1 MVLKP
6 IQEIQKITLALD
18 TSIYIIY
25 STLKS
30 RLVNGTVP
38 MHWLKKSHVLN

>member
-6 IQEIQKITLALD
+6 IQESKKITLALD

-25 STLKS
+25 STLK
-30 RLVNGTVP
+30 VD
-38 MHWLKKSHVLN
+38 W